1 MSIDDLARAAA
12 ADVRRRAARE
22 VVPERRLGQLH
33 RTRRTNNVLSVVA
46 VLTIGA
52 VVLIGGGA
60 LFGHNQIGTPGSETA
75 SVPTTPSQPRTPS
88 PDPTPDPCHDPA
100 VTCLGTN
107 RFRVQLAV
115 PVTVTLP
122 ANFEATFS
130 IFSRDAMETHRSDLD
145 TTGVTVLEH
154 AIPVKYDA
162 SWTRDPTAGTSA
174 KSVASWLFKRP
185 FLTHATLTQVTLD
198 GRIAW
203 RVTADLKPG
212 AALPAAKSDWSVA
225 PTFVGGPVTEGY
237 RQALNGEYTLLD
249 VPGAGVTVIW
259 SWSLGQGPGATLK
272 NQDYVDSLTF
282 G

>member
-12 ADVRRRAARE
+12 ADVRRQAARD
-22 VVPERRLGQLH
+22 VVPERRLGELH

-46 VLTIGA
+46 VLVIGA
-52 VVLIGGGA
+52 VVMIGGGA
-60 LFGHNQIGTPGSETA
+60 LLGHNQIGTPGSGTTSA
-75 SVPTTPSQPRTPS
+75 PATPSQSRTPS
-88 PDPTPDPCHDPA
+88 PEPTPDPCQDPA

-107 RFRVQLAV
+107 RFRVHLAV

-130 IFSRDAMETHRSDLD
+130 IFSRDAMEAHRSDLD

-162 SWTRDPTAGTSA
+162 SWTRDPAAGASA
-174 KSVASWLFKRP
+174 QSVASWLFRRP
-185 FLTHATLTQVTLD
+185 FLTNATLTQVTLD
-198 GRIAW
+198 GRVAW
-203 RVTADLKPG
+203 RVTGDLKPD
-212 AALPAAKSDWSVA
+212 AALPAAKNDWSVA
-225 PTFVGGPVTEGY
+225 PTFVGQPVTEGY
-237 RQALNGEYTLLD
+237 RRALTGEYTLLD

-259 SWSLGQGPGATLK
+259 SWSLDQAPGATVR
-272 NQDYVDSLTF
+272 NQDYVDGLTF